1 MLPLVTCSWRRLQ
14 VHGAKH
20 LIYCV
25 QPPKPPTTTWHVG
38 RHHCRSS
45 RCQDLGLFVNSE
57 QPVLLWKA
65 GGPGSMPE
73 HKEAPITSFF
83 PRQGTTFF
91 PRTGQFGSSPS
102 QCQPQQPVPAMQ
114 PQQPAPQQ
122 PVPAVQPQL
131 QQQQVP
137 AMQTQQPWPQ
147 QHVPAGIKALDIGQ
161 ALWKRYRG
169 TTCSGSSWMTSCTGV
184 SELGHLV
191 I

>member
-45 RCQDLGLFVNSE
+45 RCQDLCLFVNSE

-102 QCQPQQPVPAMQ
+102 QCNLCQQCSHSNLHHSNLC
-114 PQQPAPQQ
+114 QQCSHNYNSNRCQQ
-122 PVPAVQPQL
+122 CR
-131 QQQQVP
+131 
-137 AMQTQQPWPQ
+137 
-147 QHVPAGIKALDIGQ
+147 H
-161 ALWKRYRG
+161 
-169 TTCSGSSWMTSCTGV
+169 SN
-184 SELGHLV
+184 LGHSSMCQQA
-191 I
+191 